1 MKVSLCIEL
10 VSCINYNRA
19 MIVNGERFYMVETK
33 RGPGRPKTDTPN
45 KDKRVS
51 FRMEPSEYERL
62 KDFSKER
69 GLTVADTINRGIEL
83 VYQSACK

>member
-1 MKVSLCIEL
+1 MSLSIEL
-10 VSCINYNRA
+10 VSCINYNRV
-19 MIVNGERFYMVETK
+19 MIVKGEVHMVETK

-45 KDKRVS
+45 KDKRVC

-62 KDFSKER
+62 KNFSKER

-83 VYQSACK
+83 VYQSGCK